1 MTKAASKRPARTCPS
16 LRPSLQQFKK
26 VWRSCSEWDF
36 TFYFFHRDS
45 ARLHLKPSTI
55 TATELSGSSKPWL
68 ELRRRRLWAP
78 PPSKKCVV
86 KCKREFL
93 LEILNIDLQIKTLV
107 GFQFFTAFV
116 FVSQFHLHAI
126 IFTLVWIGLAHCLMI
141 HSRVNFECQFLKN
154 NCSSVSQWANALF
167 VMLFEIIAG
176 GEWGREKKTKKTFSL
191 F

>member
-1 MTKAASKRPARTCPS
+1 MCHNRKQLETLLFRLNTLLMTKAASKRPARTCPS

-126 IFTLVWIGLAHCLMI
+126 IFTAVGLNR
-141 HSRVNFECQFLKN
+141 SRSLPHDSFESEFWM
-154 NCSSVSQWANALF
+154 SI
-167 VMLFEIIAG
+167 FE
-176 GEWGREKKTKKTFSL
+176 E
-191 F
+191 